1 MQKHLLDTNVASLL
15 GSGDDEYR
23 TFFDRF
29 YRLADDDIVMVSVI
43 TLYEINYGLKNSQNK
58 KQQEEIRKN
67 LELIQKYF
75 EIVPLDIREME
86 IYADLKVL
94 YKYHTGINKTSMK
107 KNDLDI
113 LIASSAIAT
122 GATLVSRDAIF
133 ATLSEIEPKL
143 KWENW
148 L

>member
-1 MQKHLLDTNVASLL
+1 
-15 GSGDDEYR
+15 
-23 TFFDRF
+23 
-29 YRLADDDIVMVSVI
+29 MVSVI

-107 KNDLDI
+107 K
-113 LIASSAIAT
+113 
-122 GATLVSRDAIF
+122 
-133 ATLSEIEPKL
+133 
-143 KWENW
+143 
-148 L
+148 